1 MQDDTDNGSVSGGQ
15 GMKMKPLMNFG
26 DSVRARLLAI
36 AKKENIQLEY
46 LLLRYALERFL
57 YRLGRSRYSD
67 LFVLKGAS
75 VFAVWLGS
83 LCRVTRDADVE
94 AIGRFHPE
102 ALVSIFK
109 EICSLEYRGDAVEFL
124 LDTVT
129 WEEIKKEDKYPGVRI
144 VFKALIGGARV
155 NLQFDVGFGDSI
167 YPAAEKEIFPSMLGH
182 ENPMLRVYPKYTV
195 VAEKF
200 STMVARDMLNSRVKD
215 YFDIWLISES
225 FDLEEV
231 VLRQAIE
238 RTFNRRQLVLPQTMP
253 KALSTDY
260 SSIPVRQN
268 QWNALVSG
276 MVGVN
281 LPESFDVAVSQ
292 IVDFLTPFI
301 ENNPPSNKTWI
312 AQKRRWMDSVS

>member
-1 MQDDTDNGSVSGGQ
+1 
-15 GMKMKPLMNFG
+15 MKMKPLMNFG

-75 VFAVWLGS
+75 VFAVWLGP

-94 AIGRFHPE
+94 AIGRFDPE

>member
-1 MQDDTDNGSVSGGQ
+1 M
-15 GMKMKPLMNFG
+15 
-26 DSVRARLLAI
+26 
-36 AKKENIQLEY
+36 
-46 LLLRYALERFL
+46 
-57 YRLGRSRYSD
+57 
-67 LFVLKGAS
+67 
-75 VFAVWLGS
+75 
-83 LCRVTRDADVE
+83 E
-94 AIGRFHPE
+94 AIGRFDPE

-144 VFKALIGGARV
+144 VFKASIGGARV

-167 YPAAEKEIFPSMLGH
+167 YPAAEKESFPVLLGH
-182 ENPMLRVYPKYTV
+182 DKPILRVYPKYTV
-195 VAEKF
+195 IAEKF

-268 QWNALVSG
+268 QWNALVRG

>member
-1 MQDDTDNGSVSGGQ
+1 
-15 GMKMKPLMNFG
+15 MKMKPLMNFG

-36 AKKENIQLEY
+36 AKKENVQLEY

-75 VFAVWLGS
+75 VFAVWLGP

-94 AIGRFHPE
+94 AIGRFDPE

-129 WEEIKKEDKYPGVRI
+129 WEEIKKADKYPGIRI
-144 VFKALIGGARV
+144 VFKASIGGARV

-167 YPAAEKEIFPSMLGH
+167 YPAAEKESFPVLLGH
-182 ENPMLRVYPKYTV
+182 DKPILRVYPMYTV
-195 VAEKF
+195 IAEKF

-215 YFDIWLISES
+215 YFDIWLISER
-225 FDLEEV
+225 FDLEEQL
-231 VLRQAIE
+231 LRQAIE
-238 RTFNRRQLVLPQTMP
+238 RTFNRRRVALPQTMP
-253 KALSTDY
+253 KALTTDY
-260 SSIPVRQN
+260 SSNPARQS
-268 QWNALVSG
+268 QWNALACG

-301 ENNPPSNKTWI
+301 ENNPPSNKMWI

>member
-1 MQDDTDNGSVSGGQ
+1 
-15 GMKMKPLMNFG
+15 MNLG

-36 AKKENIQLEY
+36 AKNENIQLEY

-75 VFAVWLGS
+75 VFAVWLGP

-94 AIGRFHPE
+94 AIGRFDPE
-102 ALVSIFK
+102 ALVLIFK
-109 EICSLEYRGDAVEFL
+109 EICSLEYREDAVEFL

-167 YPAAEKEIFPSMLGH
+167 YPAAEKESFPSMLGH

-200 STMVARDMLNSRVKD
+200 STMVRGIRLCRD
-215 YFDIWLISES
+215 
-225 FDLEEV
+225 
-231 VLRQAIE
+231 
-238 RTFNRRQLVLPQTMP
+238 
-253 KALSTDY
+253 
-260 SSIPVRQN
+260 
-268 QWNALVSG
+268 
-276 MVGVN
+276 
-281 LPESFDVAVSQ
+281 
-292 IVDFLTPFI
+292 
-301 ENNPPSNKTWI
+301 
-312 AQKRRWMDSVS
+312 

>member
-1 MQDDTDNGSVSGGQ
+1 
-15 GMKMKPLMNFG
+15 MKTKHLTNFG

-36 AKKENIQLEY
+36 AQKENIQLEY

-57 YRLGRSRYSD
+57 YRLGMSRYSD

-75 VFAVWLGS
+75 VFAVWLGP

-94 AIGRFHPE
+94 TIRRFEPE
-102 ALVSIFK
+102 TLVTIFRD
-109 EICSLEYRGDAVEFL
+109 ICALEYREDAVEFL
-124 LDTVT
+124 LDTVN

-144 VFKALIGGARV
+144 MLKASIGGARV

-167 YPAAEKEIFPSMLGH
+167 YPAAEKEKFPVLLGH
-182 ENPMLRVYPKYTV
+182 DNPMLRVYPKYTV

-225 FDLEEV
+225 FDLEEE

-238 RTFNRRQLVLPQTMP
+238 GTFNRRQLVLPPTMP

-268 QWNALVSG
+268 QWNALVRGVSG
-276 MVGVN
+276 LN
-281 LPESFDVAVSQ
+281 LPESFDMAIIQ
-292 IVDFLTPFI
+292 IVDFLEPFI
-301 ENNPPSNKTWI
+301 GNNPPSNKMWI

>member
-1 MQDDTDNGSVSGGQ
+1 
-15 GMKMKPLMNFG
+15 MKMKPLMNFG

-36 AKKENIQLEY
+36 AKSENIQLEY
-46 LLLRYALERFL
+46 LLLRYTLERFL
-57 YRLGRSRYSD
+57 YRLGKSRYSD

-75 VFAVWLGS
+75 VFAVWLGP

-94 AIGRFHPE
+94 AIGRFDPE
-102 ALVSIFK
+102 TLVSIFK
-109 EICSLEYRGDAVEFL
+109 EICALEYREDAVEFL

-129 WEEIKKEDKYPGVRI
+129 WKEIKKEDKYPGVRI

-167 YPAAEKEIFPSMLGH
+167 YPAAEKESFPVLLGH
-182 ENPMLRVYPKYTV
+182 DKPILRVYPKYTV
-195 VAEKF
+195 IAEKF

-225 FDLEEV
+225 FDLEEQ

-253 KALSTDY
+253 KALTTDY
-260 SSIPVRQN
+260 SSNPARQS
-268 QWNALVSG
+268 QWNALVRG

-301 ENNPPSNKTWI
+301 ENNPPSNKMWI

>member
-1 MQDDTDNGSVSGGQ
+1 
-15 GMKMKPLMNFG
+15 MKMKPLMNFG

-57 YRLGRSRYSD
+57 YRLGKSRYSD

-75 VFAVWLGS
+75 VFAVWLGP

-94 AIGRFHPE
+94 AIGRFDPE
-102 ALVSIFK
+102 TLVSIFK
-109 EICSLEYRGDAVEFL
+109 EICALEYREDAVEFL

-144 VFKALIGGARV
+144 VFKASIGGARV

-167 YPAAEKEIFPSMLGH
+167 YPTAEKESFPVLLGH
-182 ENPMLRVYPKYTV
+182 DKPILRVYPKYTV
-195 VAEKF
+195 IAEKF

-225 FDLEEV
+225 FDLEEQ

-253 KALSTDY
+253 KALTTDY
-260 SSIPVRQN
+260 SSNPARQS
-268 QWNALVSG
+268 QWNALVRG

-301 ENNPPSNKTWI
+301 ENNPSSNKMWI

>member
-1 MQDDTDNGSVSGGQ
+1 
-15 GMKMKPLMNFG
+15 MKTKPLMNFA

-57 YRLGRSRYSD
+57 YRLGKSRYSD

-75 VFAVWLGS
+75 VFAVWLGP

-94 AIGRFHPE
+94 AIGRFDPE
-102 ALVSIFK
+102 TLVSIFK
-109 EICSLEYRGDAVEFL
+109 EICALEYREDAVEFL

-129 WEEIKKEDKYPGVRI
+129 CEEIKKEDKYPGVRI

-167 YPAAEKEIFPSMLGH
+167 YPAAEKESFPSMLGH

-200 STMVARDMLNSRVKD
+200 STMISRDMLNSRVKD

-225 FDLEEV
+225 FDLEED
-231 VLRQAIE
+231 VLRQAIA
-238 RTFNRRQLVLPQTMP
+238 RTFNRRQLALPQRMP
-253 KALSTDY
+253 KALTTDY
-260 SSIPVRQN
+260 SSNPARQS
-268 QWNALVSG
+268 QWNALARGVSG
-276 MVGVN
+276 LN
-281 LPESFDVAVSQ
+281 LPESFDVAITQ
-292 IVDFLTPFI
+292 IVDFLAPFI
-301 ENNPPSNKTWI
+301 GNTQTSNKIWI
-312 AQKRRWMDSVS
+312 AKKRRWVDRVSE

>member
-1 MQDDTDNGSVSGGQ
+1 MC
-15 GMKMKPLMNFG
+15 
-26 DSVRARLLAI
+26 I
-36 AKKENIQLEY
+36 
-46 LLLRYALERFL
+46 
-57 YRLGRSRYSD
+57 
-67 LFVLKGAS
+67 
-75 VFAVWLGS
+75 
-83 LCRVTRDADVE
+83 
-94 AIGRFHPE
+94 
-102 ALVSIFK
+102 
-109 EICSLEYRGDAVEFL
+109 EYREDAVEFL

-144 VFKALIGGARV
+144 VFKASIGGARV

-167 YPAAEKEIFPSMLGH
+167 YPAAEKESFPVLLGH
-182 ENPMLRVYPKYTV
+182 DKPILRVYPKYTV
-195 VAEKF
+195 IAEKF

-225 FDLEEV
+225 FDLEEQ

-238 RTFNRRQLVLPQTMP
+238 RTFNRRRVALPQTMP
-253 KALSTDY
+253 KALTTDY
-260 SSIPVRQN
+260 SSNPARQS
-268 QWNALVSG
+268 QWNALVRG

-301 ENNPPSNKTWI
+301 ENNPPSNKMWI